1 MAPIETYEIMLMTI
15 YSPGRRFAALQMKLI
30 LAYVVVNYDIQ
41 PIAKRPVNWV
51 FGDGLVPSLS
61 AKMTVRRRKRT

>member
-1 MAPIETYEIMLMTI
+1 MLTMF

-30 LAYVVVNYDIQ
+30 MAYIVVNYDILQ
-41 PIAKRPVNWV
+41 LAKRPDNWT

-61 AKMTVRRRKRT
+61 ATMTVRRRKRI